1 MSSVLTASSAVDDF
15 LAKHQTI
22 QAMPDNTTRI
32 LRLCND
38 IECNTNELL
47 KVISQDSA
55 LAGAILRSANSTFYS
70 QQSKVTRLDRAVTVM
85 GLRAVKEVSLSTSLG
100 GMCKPMRYGAYDS
113 RDLWD
118 HSVGVAILARE
129 IAVRSK
135 LIDSEEAFLAG
146 MLHDLALLLAAQSEP
161 VKATSLFKTADTAS
175 AHFTDVEKQVWA
187 FTHCE
192 LGERLSQ
199 MWGFPQSL
207 ASVIRWHHDPSQA
220 PTEDRLLVTHL
231 RVADTLCC
239 QAKTGFPITCR
250 SQQITDEDLTTI
262 RLPRADA
269 DALAAK
275 LPQLLRLYL
284 S

>member
-1 MSSVLTASSAVDDF
+1 MSSVLAATTAVDDF

-22 QAMPDNTTRI
+22 KAMPDNTARI
-32 LRLCND
+32 LRLCSD
-38 IECNTNELL
+38 VECNSNELL
-47 KVISQDSA
+47 RIISQDAA
-55 LAGAILRSANSTFYS
+55 LAGQILRSANSSFYS
-70 QQSKVTRLDRAVTVM
+70 QQSKVTRLDRAVAVM
-85 GLRAVKEVSLSTSLG
+85 GLKAVKEVSLSTSLG
-100 GMCKPMRYGAYDS
+100 SMCKPMRYGAYDS

-135 LIDSEEAFLAG
+135 KLDSEEAFLAG

-161 VKATSLFKTADTAS
+161 VKATSLFKTADS
-175 AHFTDVEKQVWA
+175 ATGPFTDVERQVWA

-192 LGERLSQ
+192 LGERLAQ

-207 ASVIRWHHDPSQA
+207 SSVIRWHHQPDQA
-220 PTEDRLLVTHL
+220 PEEDRLLCAHM
-231 RVADTLCC
+231 RVSDTLCC

-250 SQQITDEDLTTI
+250 SQQITDEDLETI
-262 RLPRADA
+262 HLPREEA